1 MRADRHR
8 NWWAHRWPPQQ
19 DHRLLQLVAAALF
32 ALALCAALALL
43 SVPAGAET
51 PPGPPQPPALG
62 PSPTNTPTGSPSP
75 STTATATPTATTP
88 PPTATPATLA
98 LLSPRSGRGP
108 VGANLSVS
116 GAGYAGSSVTIF
128 ASPSATCDTRIATLG
143 SAPVSS
149 GAISLYSFIW
159 PASYTGGQYFIC
171 APGVTNAPGYT
182 VLGSEPP
189 ALSLSPSQVPVGQQ
203 LTVTGTSFYT
213 PGVTV
218 TLTQGAKNTQLQTVA
233 PGSDGRFTFAFTV
246 DSTYSNSYTIAADS
260 NPENGAPSALHA
272 TADFSVAP
280 AGTATA
286 GGTTGTAPP
295 SSNSGSSVGLIVVL
309 IVGIILTLLV
319 IAGVVAYLVIQR
331 RRAGPG
337 YASVPVGPDGR
348 PISNYGQQTGRYS
361 GADQYGW
368 PSMPGQM
375 DPYAGRS
382 AGGVAHW
389 DEPDSSPG
397 ADWQPRPMTGNWRGF
412 DEQSGARYGSGAGYG
427 APAEPPG
434 ASGPPPRD
442 PWAGSQGGYGTEP
455 GPRDGGSSPARPR
468 QADED
473 ARPEWDDDWR
483 GRSGPG
489 STRPDRGG

>member
-8 NWWAHRWPPQQ
+8 NRWAHRWPPQHG
-19 DHRLLQLVAAALF
+19 HRLLQLVAAALF
-32 ALALCAALALL
+32 ALALCAALALM

-51 PPGPPQPPALG
+51 PPGPPQVPPLATT
-62 PSPTNTPTGSPSP
+62 PPTGSPSAPP
-75 STTATATPTATTP
+75 STTATATATATTP
-88 PPTATPATLA
+88 PPTATPASLA

-128 ASPSATCDTRIATLG
+128 AAPSTGCDSRIATLG

-149 GAISLYSFIW
+149 GAISLYTFIW
-159 PASYTGGQYFIC
+159 PASLTGGQYFVC
-171 APGVTNAPGYT
+171 APGVTAAPGYT

-189 ALSLSPSQVPVGQQ
+189 ALALSASQVPVGQQ

-213 PGVTV
+213 AAVTV

-233 PGSDGRFTFAFTV
+233 PGSDGRFTFSFTV

-286 GGTTGTAPP
+286 GGTTGTTPPP
-295 SSNSGSSVGLIVVL
+295 SNSNSSLGLIIVL

-331 RRAGPG
+331 RRAGP
-337 YASVPVGPDGR
+337 ANAPVPVGPDGR
-348 PISNYGQQTGRYS
+348 PISTYGQQTGRYS
-361 GADQYGW
+361 GTDQYGW
-368 PSMPGQM
+368 PSMPGQT
-375 DPYAGRS
+375 DPFARRS
-382 AGGVAHW
+382 SGGVARW

-397 ADWQPRPMTGNWRGF
+397 ADWQPRPMTGNWRGY
-412 DEQSGARYGSGAGYG
+412 DEQSGARYGSGPGYG

-442 PWAGSQGGYGTEP
+442 PWAGSQGGYGSQ
-455 GPRDGGSSPARPR
+455 GGAGGASPARPW
-468 QADED
+468 QADEG
-473 ARPEWDDDWR
+473 ARPEWDDDWP

-489 STRPDRGG
+489 STRADRGG